1 MVIFEYS
8 EHSKVKSKLYELSD
22 QDNVHITQ
30 NLDKLKQKGIIGGD
44 LKWRS
49 GLEYRKTNKEVDLL
63 KLFKACGGVNVEK
76 CWLNYTRKG
85 FPDHYCWHTHPHRYT
100 CVYYFD
106 DGPGT
111 VFKGIRKNFQINVL
125 KDTLV
130 VFPAHLFHSAPLHDE
145 SERYTIAFD
154 FDGY

>member
-1 MVIFEYS
+1 MIQNVLLRIFYDF
-8 EHSKVKSKLYELSD
+8 KFYR
-22 QDNVHITQ
+22 NIYT
-30 NLDKLKQKGIIGGD
+30 D
-44 LKWRS
+44 LERQSILEKTKFYLQEFNNS
-49 GLEYRKTNKEVDLL
+49 PGLQTPSNIHKEVDLL